1 MNRNDDLDVLFG
13 NAAAEAAAPKSATI
27 AKAKPS
33 ALSFDAFRPNPSA
46 ELVLEAL
53 SDHVLLE
60 AAHTPRSVEFQ
71 HVQSAA
77 FSETNKVRVPI
88 EAATANDPSYAST
101 DATPREKVVKTE
113 QSLAALAYG
122 RDQAR
127 QEAASIAK
135 RERDEAA
142 RISAGGRP
150 SIIGAIASLRAK
162 SRTGAAVRPD
172 AGFIERWRSGNQE
185 IAIAD
190 FQAATR
196 SLEQSAARF
205 AQMPLGA
212 REQMVTAIAG
222 QMSNV
227 ERCARVARSVVSEN
241 AASGILHRFQ
251 DATDRAQR
259 ASLMIDR
266 VSAAKPSSFD
276 RVNAGLKDGLQRCS
290 DSCSRI
296 ASALSRLVAPAMK

>member
-1 MNRNDDLDVLFG
+1 MDRNEDLDVLFG
-13 NAAAEAAAPKSATI
+13 NAAAEAASPKSATF

-53 SDHVLLE
+53 SDQGLLE
-60 AAHTPRSVEFQ
+60 AAHKPRSVEFQ
-71 HVQSAA
+71 HDQSEA
-77 FSETNKVRVPI
+77 FSEPNKLKVAI
-88 EAATANDPSYAST
+88 ATANDPSYATT
-101 DATPREKVVKTE
+101 DATPREKVVQTE

-127 QEAASIAK
+127 QDAASIAK

-142 RISAGGRP
+142 RISSGGRQ

-190 FQAATR
+190 FQAVTR

-205 AQMPLGA
+205 AQVPLGA
-212 REQMVTAIAG
+212 REQMVTALAG

-251 DATDRAQR
+251 DATERAQR

-266 VSAAKPSSFD
+266 VSAATPSSFD

-296 ASALSRLVAPAMK
+296 ANALSRLVAPAMK